1 MPSAKTAKKTLTL
14 GDLGKKLSQIK
25 LTQVLYILL
34 LVAVFLIGYLLG
46 RLQGIQAPT
55 VAGTNNQQQ
64 AAAPAQPSV
73 PDPKDVLS
81 KLTDGHFPAKGNKN
95 AKVTIVEFADFRCPF
110 CERYF
115 TDTESQ
121 IMKDYVDTGKVKYE
135 FRNYQFLGDASVV
148 AGNAAECANE
158 QGKFW
163 DYHEWLY
170 KNQPDESDTSMYNTD
185 GLAKGAEEIGL
196 DVTKFRDCLDSKKYA
211 SNLDKDLNE
220 GKSIGVTGTPT
231 FYING
236 RQLVGAQ
243 PYLAFKTIIDEE
255 LKK

>member
-1 MPSAKTAKKTLTL
+1 MPTAKKPSLTL
-14 GDLGKKLSQIK
+14 GNLSKKLSNIK
-25 LTQVLYILL
+25 LTQVLYTLL

-46 RLQGIQAPT
+46 RLQGVQPT
-55 VAGTNNQQQ
+55 AVAGANDAQQQ
-64 AAAPAQPSV
+64 AAAPQQPAV
-73 PDPKDVLS
+73 PNAKDVLS
-81 KLTDGHFPAKGNKN
+81 KLTAGHFPAKGNKD

-121 IMKDYVDTGKVKYE
+121 IMKDYVDTGKVKYI
-135 FRNYQFLGDASVV
+135 FRQYQFLGDASVV

-185 GLAKGAEEIGL
+185 GLAKGADAIGL
-196 DVTKFRDCLDSKKYA
+196 DVAKFRDCLDSKKYA
-211 SNLDKDLNE
+211 ANLDKDLNE

-243 PYLAFKTIIDEE
+243 PYVAFKTIIDEE